1 VKLVRIDRL
10 DKLDRINFYGRM
22 HGRVVKWWN
31 VNMTEPD
38 MDTDTEMA
46 GMTVADDG
54 YDADLAA
61 EQLLNEAL
69 SGTDSTDSTDV
80 PPEALE
86 IFNRLQAEAMA
97 DEAAKQAEIEEAKRK
112 AGN

>member
-1 VKLVRIDRL
+1 MVRIDRL
-10 DKLDRINFYGRM
+10 DKLDKINFYGRM
-22 HGRVVKWWN
+22 HGRIVKWWN
-31 VNMTEPD
+31 VNMTEAD
-38 MDTDTEMA
+38 META

-54 YDADLAA
+54 YDADSAA
-61 EQLLNEAL
+61 ERLLNEAL
-69 SGTDSTDSTDV
+69 SGNGSTEI

-86 IFNRLQAEAMA
+86 IYNRLQAEAEA